1 MTGGDYVDRKQ
12 ADRIIVKSNARMKKV
27 LDWYLKNR
35 EWLDKETFHAPME
48 YGVIE
53 LQEELLD
60 IAFEV
65 MDEDKVEITIF
76 PTIKPNLPASVI
88 LDYNPHTGIA
98 TNYRFAPGLPKVKQ
112 DLMRIIILA
121 DRTDMKE
128 VIKYHALMLFMVHY
142 QEIVTVSETRPR
154 TKHEAKKIRKDRSKP
169 LPLIRK
175 TYVLADADKKI
186 LRKPG
191 DKRAYTK
198 PDHEVNVRGY
208 QRRYKSGK
216 TVWVK
221 PSVRYKGK
229 GTKRKEYE
237 L

>member
-12 ADRIIVKSNARMKKV
+12 ADRIIVKSNGRMK
-27 LDWYLKNR
+27 
-35 EWLDKETFHAPME
+35 